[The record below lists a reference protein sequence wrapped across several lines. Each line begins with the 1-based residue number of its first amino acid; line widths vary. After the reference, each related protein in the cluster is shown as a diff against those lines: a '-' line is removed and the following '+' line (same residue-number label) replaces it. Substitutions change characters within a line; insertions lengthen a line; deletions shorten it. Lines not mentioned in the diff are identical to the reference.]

1 MSIMEQ
7 YIADHINV
15 QSDLLR
21 DLERA
26 THQRVV
32 QPRMLSGHLQGEL
45 LSMLVAISGASTILE
60 LGTFTGYSAI
70 CLACGMREGGV
81 VHTIEINDELESIAS
96 EFIARSG
103 LNIVQH
109 VGDGRVIAPSLGCSF
124 DLVFM
129 DADKREYPQYYDML
143 FDNNLVH
150 SGSVILADN
159 VLWSGKVVEQ
169 PTPKDAHTQAL
180 LEFNDTV
187 ARDPRVDRVIL
198 PLRDGLTIIRV
209 K

>member
-1 MSIMEQ
+1 MIEQ
-7 YIADHINV
+7 YITDHINE
-15 QSDLLR
+15 QSVLLR
-21 DLERA
+21 QLERV
-26 THQRVV
+26 THQRVI

-45 LSMLVAISGASTILE
+45 LRMLVAISGARTILE

-70 CLACGMREGGV
+70 CLASGMREGGV
-81 VHTIEINDELESIAS
+81 LHTIEINDELESIS
-96 EFIARSG
+96 SDFIARSR

-109 VGDGRVIAPSLGCSF
+109 VGDARQIAPSLGCSF
-124 DLVFM
+124 DMVFM

-143 FDNNLVH
+143 FDNDLVH

-159 VLWSGKVVEQ
+159 VLWSGKVAAE

-180 LEFNDTV
+180 IEFNNTV
-187 ARDPRVDRVIL
+187 AHDHRVDRVIL

>member
-1 MSIMEQ
+1 MIEQ
-7 YIADHINV
+7 YITDHINE
-15 QSDLLR
+15 QSVLLR
-21 DLERA
+21 QLERV
-26 THQRVV
+26 THQRVI

-45 LSMLVAISGASTILE
+45 LRMLVAISGARTILE

-70 CLACGMREGGV
+70 CLASGMKEGGV
-81 VHTIEINDELESIAS
+81 LHTIEINDELESIS
-96 EFIARSG
+96 SDFIARSG

-109 VGDGRVIAPSLGCSF
+109 VGDARQIAPSLGCSF
-124 DLVFM
+124 DMVFM

-143 FDNNLVH
+143 FDNDLVH

-159 VLWSGKVVEQ
+159 VLWSGKVAAE

-180 LEFNDTV
+180 IEFNNTV
-187 ARDPRVDRVIL
+187 AHDHRVDRVIL

>member
-1 MSIMEQ
+1 MIDQ
-7 YIADHINV
+7 YIEQHIGARGE
-15 QSDLLR
+15 LLEQ
-21 DLERA
+21 LERV

-45 LSMLVAISGASTILE
+45 LRMLTMISGAKTILE

-70 CLACGMREGGV
+70 CLAMGLPPNGV
-81 VHTIEINDELESIAS
+81 LHTIEINDELESIAS
-96 EFIARSG
+96 EFITRSG

-109 VGDGRVIAPSLGCSF
+109 IGDARVVAPSIGCRF
-124 DLVFM
+124 DLVFI
-129 DADKREYPQYYDML
+129 DADKRQYPQYYDML
-143 FDNNLVH
+143 FEHNLIH
-150 SGSVILADN
+150 SGSIILSDN

-180 LEFNDTV
+180 LQFNDTV

>member
-1 MSIMEQ
+1 MIEQ
-7 YIADHINV
+7 YITDHINE
-15 QSDLLR
+15 QSVLLR
-21 DLERA
+21 QLERV

-45 LSMLVAISGASTILE
+45 LRMLVAISGAGTILE

-70 CLACGMREGGV
+70 CLASGMREGGV
-81 VHTIEINDELESIAS
+81 LHTIEINDELDSIS
-96 EFIARSG
+96 SDFIARSG

-109 VGDGRVIAPSLGCSF
+109 VGDARQIAPSLGCSF
-124 DLVFM
+124 DMVFM

-143 FDNNLVH
+143 FDNDLVH

-159 VLWSGKVVEQ
+159 VLWSGKVAAE

-180 LEFNDTV
+180 IEFNNTV
-187 ARDPRVDRVIL
+187 AHDHRVDRVIL